1 MVPHSKCRDSV
12 MSASSRFAL
21 SCGALLLLAVGCSS
35 SEQGVQSDTAISMVT
50 ATHSSPSG
58 ALADT
63 LSRVC
68 PSAGRRGSILVA
80 RVDPKVE
87 EGGVAFDLLGDGA
100 GPGVVLC
107 RDVLYADGNALTAL
121 MGDSAKVIDSDGLAS
136 IDGALTRIPS
146 YYHEGVL
153 YVAVAP
159 FARQRRAVLLPSPDH
174 PMDAT
179 VWPRQALL
187 HLKKSG
193 LTQGRAYQAAVRDG
207 LVPN

>member
-1 MVPHSKCRDSV
+1 
-12 MSASSRFAL
+12 MSSPAL
-21 SCGALLLLAVGCSS
+21 SGLGLLLLAAAGCSS
-35 SEQGVQSDTAISMVT
+35 SEHREQAGT
-50 ATHSSPSG
+50 ATSTPVAAETRSSPSG
-58 ALADT
+58 ALADS
-63 LSRVC
+63 LSRLC
-68 PSAGRRGSILVA
+68 PTTGRRGSVLVA

-107 RDVLYADGNALTAL
+107 REVLYADGNALMAL
-121 MGDSAKVIDSDGLAS
+121 MGDSAKVAESDGLAS
-136 IDGALTRIPS
+136 IDGAPTQIPA
-146 YYHEGVL
+146 YNHEAVL

-179 VWPRQALL
+179 VWPRRALL
-187 HLKKSG
+187 HLKRSG